1 MNLIQSSVNMLER
14 NDEIKKFIEDYPL
27 DESLDIRIPNPKF
40 TFKGDKIIKKA
51 IASILAG
58 KNILLVGPKSTGK
71 NVLAE
76 NLCKLFSRPM
86 WNVSFHV
93 NIDSSVLIGTDTL
106 KDGEVVFRKGPVAR
120 AAEAGGFLILDEIN
134 MARNEALAALH
145 SILDYRRLIDIPG
158 YDIIKINPATRFIAT
173 MNYNYEG
180 TRELNEA
187 LLSRFVIID
196 MPIIEEND
204 LAILLKEN
212 YQNLSDSMLDQVAKL
227 FYDINKKAEAGEIS
241 ETAIDLR
248 GIFDSLD
255 LFEKGLEYNEALGM
269 CLVNKVF
276 DPYEKSLIEDVIKSR
291 FKNKLILGDLS

>member
-1 MNLIQSSVNMLER
+1 MLVR
-14 NDEIKKFIEDYPL
+14 NEKIKKFIRDNPL

-40 TFKGDKIIKKA
+40 TYKGDNIIKKV
-51 IASILAG
+51 IAAILAG

-76 NLCKLFSRPM
+76 NISKLFYRPM

-93 NIDSSVLIGTDTL
+93 NIDSSILIGTDTL
-106 KDGEVVFRKGPVAR
+106 KNGEVVFRKGPVTR

-134 MARNEALAALH
+134 MARNEALATLH
-145 SILDYRRLIDIPG
+145 SILDYRRLIDTPG
-158 YDIIKINPATRFIAT
+158 YELIKINPATRFIAT

-196 MPIIEEND
+196 MPIIEEAS
-204 LAILLKEN
+204 LKELLKEN
-212 YQNLSDSMLDQVAKL
+212 YPSISDSMLDQVAKL
-227 FYDINKKAEAGEIS
+227 FYDIKKKAEAGEIS
-241 ETAIDLR
+241 DTAIDLR

-255 LFEKGLEYNEALGM
+255 LFKEGLEYNEALCM

-276 DPYEKSLIEDVIKSR
+276 DPYEKGLIEDVIKSR
-291 FKNKLILGDLS
+291 FKKDLYLGDPV